1 MEPVISDFV
10 DYEDGEEE
18 EEEYLPDELQ
28 GVVTALVQFGKT
40 TPQQIIQIPQC
51 TIERIAKINSKQ
63 SANLLFHISKLVFKQ
78 KPMTVKQLLTNTKIN
93 KLPMG
98 CPVINN
104 ILKGGILMQGITEI
118 SGESA
123 TGKTQFALQAMLQ
136 AILPEEHGGLGGAGL
151 YLCTED
157 IPVTRWG
164 QLVESYVNKYPNTD
178 AELYNRN
185 MYHCKVYS
193 IQKLTEII
201 QGKVLPLIR
210 TQNIKVLVID
220 SIAALF
226 RCELGSIDQTQERTN
241 TLHSHACI
249 LKQLSDENKIPI
261 LIINQVTDYFVNDL
275 QIQGFNS
282 NGVIPSLGLHW
293 ANSINMRIML
303 SKTKH
308 VYREEAPTENN
319 VNNKNNAESN
329 EPLTKKRKTESISIG
344 VRTMQVVF
352 SPHLPNSSCYYLIDQ
367 DGVHGLELK

>member
-1 MEPVISDFV
+1 MDSAISEFL
-10 DYEDGEEE
+10 DGEDEE

-40 TPQQIIQIPQC
+40 TPQQIIQIPQS

-78 KPMTVKQLLTNTKIN
+78 KPVSVKQLLANTKIN

-104 ILKGGILMQGITEI
+104 LLNGGILMQGITEI

-136 AILPEEHGGLGGAGL
+136 AILPLEHGGLGGAGL

-164 QLVESYVNKYPNTD
+164 QLVQSYVNKYPDTD
-178 AELYNRN
+178 AELYNSN

-210 TQNIKVLVID
+210 TQNIKVLIID

-275 QIQGFNS
+275 QIEGFNS

-308 VYREEAPTENN
+308 VYHEELPTEANN
-319 VNNKNNAESN
+319 VNKITESN
-329 EPLTKKRKTESISIG
+329 EPQTKKRKTESVSIG

-352 SPHLPNSSCYYLIDQ
+352 SPYLPNNFCYYLIDQ